1 MTVFVYHEYRDDFAF
16 GELLTEVFESE
27 DDAWNFLRMRV
38 THCLGIPFNEL
49 GETIDPAVDIF
60 TERELILNLGDVT
73 YYWTITEKSVCMSVP
88 EQNSSEN
95 FS

>member
-27 DDAWNFLRMRV
+27 DDAWNFLRTRV

-49 GETIDPAVDIF
+49 RETIDPTVDIF

-73 YYWTITEKSVCMSVP
+73 YYWTITEKPVREAVP
-88 EQNSSEN
+88 ELNSSEN
-95 FS
+95 IN